1 MSVVQNKIFKKIKI
15 IIKLVGSSEL
25 ILYHQF
31 EVCVIDVGVF
41 SL

>member
-15 IIKLVGSSEL
+15 IIKLVGSSVL